1 MKIAAAF
8 RFGNKEYYTVINDNE
23 EMTFGTHKKDKINVP
38 ETDRHFLIIKNG
50 YERITYSFSDGPT
63 VTAELNKIIVL
74 DQARGIILYLSRVIQ
89 DSYVL
94 EIPYQGRFSCG
105 RAPDNDMQLTYPII
119 SSHHFLMMSENGQI
133 HIEDTNSTNHLYLNG
148 SRITKANM
156 KNGDVLSIYT
166 FRFILRNGTLCF
178 ENMGSSLLL
187 PRKRVNN
194 FKEAPSPVSPQSRNS
209 SKYLEYHLSP
219 RTREQL
225 PHEDIILSA
234 APSQMRLGSRR
245 GNFAYMLGTGA
256 MMAANLATGIISP
269 QALLMRLTGMIS
281 PVANMAMYRKM
292 GKEEKKQVEEYEQMR
307 QETYRAYIDDQKARI
322 NKIADVQRR
331 VVTAENRS
339 PKECL
344 NTVMNFSRSL
354 WERMPEDSDFLE
366 TRLGIGKD
374 KLCVPV
380 RTRADADG
388 FKMDDDDE
396 LEKLSE
402 QIIEET
408 RYVDQIPIRVS
419 VRKYQ
424 TIGIVGSEQK
434 RMYQLRNMIVELSS
448 QHSFKDLKLVG
459 LFDKK
464 EQNIWGSVRWI
475 PHFSDNTSQ
484 VRTIA
489 FDSERIEIVAEQLNE
504 IIKQRQ
510 TKASS
515 DNHNKEHMILPHYV
529 VIVTDRYLLT
539 KYSLYDILISNNPNL
554 GITTIFL
561 GEALYDLPQPCQ
573 YIIDLSSE
581 PFAFER
587 EKYDERLYF
596 RQDEVIHSNE
606 IEAYAR
612 KMSAIELEDRA
623 VVSQVP
629 SSISFLGGYHVNTID
644 ELHILERWNNSEPYE
659 TLAAPIGMMAG
670 DKVFSLDIRSGEK
683 AHGPHGLLAGTTG
696 SGKSE
701 LLQTWILSM
710 AVNYHPHDV
719 NFVIIDYKGGGMSD
733 LLEPLPHVVGKITN
747 IDRNIGR
754 SLLSLKSELKR
765 RERLFAEAQVNN
777 IDKYQRAYKNGQ
789 VNICLPHLIIV
800 TDEFA
805 EMKKE
810 EPEFMAE
817 LNSVATTGRSLG
829 IHMILATQKP
839 AGVVN
844 DQINSNS
851 RFRICMKVQDVA
863 DSREMLKRPDA
874 AMITQAG
881 RAYVKVG
888 EDELFEMF
896 QSFYSGAEYSEE
908 SIRTQQSDNLVRVVG
923 VVGNKINPLPKK
935 KKSNQDEEDQLT
947 AIIKHINK
955 LCSMM
960 KIKKLEG
967 PWKPELQKWIPLK
980 SLEDKKKVF
989 NGKKWPGSYTELKVP
1004 IGVYDIPALQEQGTL
1019 FLNFDETGHYG
1030 IYGNPQSGKTTLLK
1044 TIIMSLGMHY
1054 RPDEV
1059 NISIID
1065 SGGWSLTEFEKMPH
1079 VTEVIRNDEEKKILA
1094 FSIRI
1099 NQELENRKK
1108 SFREHSVNSLRAY
1121 HETVSGDIPAQ
1132 IVIIDNYTSL
1142 LEQYPDFESVTNSI
1156 AANGASYGVYLIYT
1170 SVSTIGMRYKF
1181 TQMIAGAIALQM
1193 SEKGEYAN
1201 IVGPINNISLPYN
1214 SGRALMR
1221 NVPPV
1226 AFQTAMYID
1235 EQDDKKRAA
1244 KLAELLQKMTECWRK
1259 TASGHVG
1266 KQAVQKD
1273 DVIADTMMQD
1283 GGRATDEYDIYAA
1296 YEKRDMIPLGLDA
1309 EESGFTY
1316 AHLAEDS
1323 YLLLVSALSEDL
1335 LKEKIDQIEKILT
1348 SRNENQIFHINS
1360 KMRNAEIQNLIDNL
1374 VNQMNTRKTDRNKN
1388 KIKSD
1393 FNQEKW
1399 IAGYTQICL
1408 IFDDIVEFTKAI
1420 SDEQRA
1426 ALGRILVRAAYF
1438 GVIGIAA
1445 ATSRQCHESRN
1456 PLLDAFISKKKGL
1469 LIGGT
1474 PNDHGEFN
1482 LINSDI
1488 ELRTHA
1494 LLDDEMAYVNCDNIS
1509 VIHNR

>member
-8 RFGNKEYYTVINDNE
+8 RIGNKEYYAVIEDSE
-23 EMTFGTHKKDKINVP
+23 EMTFGTHKKDKVQVP
-38 ETDRHFLIIKNG
+38 DTENHYLTIKNAS
-50 YERITYSFSDGPT
+50 ERITYTFSDAPER
-63 VTAELNKIIVL
+63 TAELNRIIIL
-74 DQARGIILYLSRVIQ
+74 DQTQGIYLYLSRVMAGANT
-89 DSYVL
+89 L
-94 EIPYQGRFSCG
+94 ELPYQGRLTCG
-105 RAPDNDMQLTYPII
+105 RAPGNDLQLTYPIV
-119 SSHHFLMMSENGQI
+119 SSHHFLMMVENGQV
-133 HIEDTNSTNHLYLNG
+133 HIEDQNSTNHLYLNG
-148 SRITKANM
+148 SRISKAYM
-156 KNGDVLSIYT
+156 RNGDVLSIYT
-166 FRFILRNGTLCF
+166 FRFILRNGALSF
-178 ENMGSSLLL
+178 ENMGSSLIL
-187 PRKRVNN
+187 PARRNIKKENSSELPSQDRKN
-194 FKEAPSPVSPQSRNS
+194 

-234 APSQMRLGSRR
+234 APSQMRMGGRR

-256 MMAANLATGIISP
+256 MMAANLATGIVSP
-269 QALLMRLTGMIS
+269 AALLMRLTGMIS
-281 PVANMAMYRKM
+281 PVANMAMYHKM
-292 GKEEKKQVEEYEQMR
+292 GKEEKKQVEEYEAMR

-322 NKIADVQRR
+322 KRIADVQRR
-331 VVTAENRS
+331 VVSAENLS

-344 NTVMNFSRSL
+344 NTVLNFRKSL
-354 WERMPEDSDFLE
+354 WERMPQDSDFLE

-380 RTRADADG
+380 KTRADVDG
-388 FKMDDDDE
+388 FKMEDDDE
-396 LEKLSE
+396 LEKMSE

-408 RYVDQIPIRVS
+408 RYVDEMPIRIPF
-419 VRKYQ
+419 RKYQ
-424 TIGIVGSEQK
+424 TVGIVGPENK
-434 RMYQLRNMIVELSS
+434 RMYQLRNMIVELSA

-459 LFDKK
+459 LFEKK
-464 EQNIWGSVRWI
+464 DQNIWGAVRWI

-489 FDSERIEIVAEQLNE
+489 FDSERVEIVAEQLDE
-504 IIKQRQ
+504 IIKQRRA
-510 TKASS
+510 KGSS
-515 DNHNKEHMILPHYV
+515 DAHNKDQMVLPHYI
-529 VIVTDRYLLT
+529 VIVTDRNLLT
-539 KYSLYDILISNNPNL
+539 KFGLYDVLISNNPSL
-554 GITTIFL
+554 GMTTVFL
-561 GEALYDLPQPCQ
+561 GETMYDLPQPCQ
-573 YIIDLSSE
+573 YIIDLNHE

-596 RQDEVIHSNE
+596 RQDEFIHSNE
-606 IEAYAR
+606 IEAFAR

-623 VVSQVP
+623 VISQVP
-629 SSISFLGGYHVNTID
+629 SSISFLGGYHVNSID
-644 ELHILERWNNSEPYE
+644 DLHILERWNNSEPYE

-777 IDKYQRAYKNGQ
+777 IDKYQRAFKNGQ
-789 VNICLPHLIIV
+789 VTECLPHLIIV

-829 IHMILATQKP
+829 IHMLLATQKP

-908 SIRTQQSDNLVRVVG
+908 RLKEPQNDNLVRVVG
-923 VVGNKINPLPKK
+923 VVGNRINPLPKK
-935 KKSNQDEEDQLT
+935 KKSNQDTEDQLT
-947 AIIKHINK
+947 AIIKYINK
-955 LCSMM
+955 LCDVM
-960 KIKKLEG
+960 KIEKLEG
-967 PWKPELQKWIPLK
+967 PWKEELKKWIPLE
-980 SLEDKKKVF
+980 SLTNKKKMF
-989 NGKKWPGSYTELKVP
+989 NGEKWPGSYKELKVP
-1004 IGVYDIPALQEQGTL
+1004 IGVYDIPALQDQGTL

-1065 SGGWSLTEFEKMPH
+1065 SGGWSLTEFAKMPH
-1079 VTEVIRNDEEKKILA
+1079 VKEVIRNDEENRILA
-1094 FSIRI
+1094 FSITI
-1099 NQELENRKK
+1099 NQEIENRKK
-1108 SFREHSVNSLRAY
+1108 IFREHSVNSLRAY
-1121 HETVSGDIPAQ
+1121 HETVSGDIPAK
-1132 IVIIDNYTSL
+1132 IVIIDNYSSL
-1142 LEQYPDFESVTNSI
+1142 LEQYPDFESVTNNI
-1156 AANGASYGVYLIYT
+1156 AANGASYGIYLIYT
-1170 SVSTIGMRYKF
+1170 NVSTVGMRYKF
-1181 TQMIAGAIALQM
+1181 TQMITGAIALQM
-1193 SEKGEYAN
+1193 SEKGEYSN
-1201 IVGPINNISLPYN
+1201 VVGPIANVSLPYN
-1214 SGRALMR
+1214 AGRALMR

-1226 AFQTAMYID
+1226 AFQAAMYID
-1235 EQDDKKRAA
+1235 EEDDKKRAA
-1244 KLAELLQKMTECWRK
+1244 KLAELLQKMSECWKK
-1259 TASGHVG
+1259 TSSDYIE

-1273 DVIADTMMQD
+1273 NVTTDITMQD
-1283 GGRATDEYDIYAA
+1283 NERTADVHDIYEA
-1296 YEKRDMIPLGLDA
+1296 YQKRDMIPLGLDA
-1309 EESGFTY
+1309 DENGFTY
-1316 AHLAEDS
+1316 ANLSGDS
-1323 YLLLVSALSEDL
+1323 YLLLISALSEEP
-1335 LKEKIDQIEKILT
+1335 LKGKIEQIEKILS

-1360 KMRNAEIQNLIDNL
+1360 AMSQTEIQSLIDNL
-1374 VNQMNTRKTDRNKN
+1374 VTQMNTRKTERNKN

-1399 IAGYTQICL
+1399 ISGYTQICL
-1408 IFDDIVEFTKAI
+1408 IFDDIAEFAKAI

-1445 ATSRQCHESRN
+1445 ATSTQCRENRN
-1456 PLLDAFISKKKGL
+1456 ALLDAFISKKKGL
-1469 LIGGT
+1469 LIGGA
-1474 PNDHGEFN
+1474 PNEHEEFD
-1482 LINSDI
+1482 LTNSNI
-1488 ELRTHA
+1488 ELRTHV
-1494 LLDDEMAYVNCDNIS
+1494 LLDDETAYVDHDEIRI
-1509 VIHNR
+1509 IH